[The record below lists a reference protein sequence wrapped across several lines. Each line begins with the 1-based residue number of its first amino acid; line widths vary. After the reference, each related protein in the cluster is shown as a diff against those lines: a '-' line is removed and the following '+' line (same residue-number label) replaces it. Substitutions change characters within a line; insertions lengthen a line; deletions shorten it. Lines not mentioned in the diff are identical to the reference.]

1 MATVPPLLDIKDLY
15 VQFSVYG
22 GQLKVLDG
30 VNFIMYAGE
39 KVGLVG
45 ETGCG
50 KTTMMKAILRVLPT
64 PPAHIPRGEIYFKGQ
79 DILKMSAD
87 DLKRVRGR
95 GISMIFQDP
104 TAALNPVFSIGEQ
117 LEAVIH
123 YSAPQ
128 GRPLSRQE
136 VHQRAVTS
144 LQEVALADAER
155 LLRSYPIQLSGGM
168 RQRVCIGMA
177 LATGPEVLIAD
188 EPGTSLDVT
197 IQDQVLRLLKKLV
210 EEKNTAIILITHTL
224 GIVREMTDRVYV
236 MYAGNIVEV
245 AATEKLFA
253 RPLHPYTQGLISTV
267 PRLTGGG
274 IASGIPGR
282 IPDYR
287 NPPAGCR
294 FHPRCPYVMD
304 ICRTEKPPAYQV
316 DGDHEVACFLYRDQG
331 SSAQLRSLRQGVKG
345 TP

>member
-1 MATVPPLLDIKDLY
+1 MGAGALLLDMRDLY
-15 VQFSVYG
+15 VQFAVYG
-22 GQLKVLDG
+22 GRLKVLDG
-30 VNFIMYAGE
+30 VNFHMFSGE

-50 KTTMMKAILRVLPT
+50 KTTMMKAILRVLPM
-64 PPAHIPRGEIYFKGQ
+64 PPAVIPKGEIYFKGR
-79 DILKMSAD
+79 DVLRMSAD
-87 DLKRVRGR
+87 ELKEVRGR

-104 TAALNPVFSIGEQ
+104 TAALNPVFTIGEQ
-117 LEAVIH
+117 LGAVIA
-123 YSAPQ
+123 YSASN
-128 GRPLSRQE
+128 GKPLSRQE
-136 VHQRAVTS
+136 VQARAVKA
-144 LQEVALADAER
+144 LQEVALADPER

-168 RQRVCIGMA
+168 RQRVCISMA
-177 LATGPEVLIAD
+177 LATGPELLIAD

-197 IQDQVLRLLKKLV
+197 IQDQILRLLRRLV
-210 EEKNTAIILITHTL
+210 EEKNTSIILITHTL

-245 AATEKLFA
+245 AATAALFS
-253 RPLHPYTQGLISTV
+253 RPLHPYTQALLSTV

-287 NPPAGCR
+287 NPPTGCR

-304 ICRTEKPPAYQV
+304 ICRTEKPPAYHMG
-316 DGDHEVACFLYRDQG
+316 DGHTVACFLYRDQG
-331 SSAQLRSLRQGVKG
+331 QAV
-345 TP
+345 